1 MSKYVYTSCYLN
13 IIIFCLANM
22 KIQHINVFSAL
33 FTVKVFK
40 YAAFTIDEFYNQK
53 HVDFSF
59 NKKYNGTFL
68 LKNIH
73 TSSLPF
79 IFCFFLEDAAR
90 WQMQSGAPNILI
102 RYSGFLPITFALFFV
117 FVYYQVLHSVYEIFC
132 SVLMHCNQRRM
143 FFK

>member
-79 IFCFFLEDAAR
+79 IFCFFFRRRCSLANVVR
-90 WQMQSGAPNILI
+90 STKHP
-102 RYSGFLPITFALFFV
+102 YPLFRF
-117 FVYYQVLHSVYEIFC
+117 FTHYICSIFC
-132 SVLMHCNQRRM
+132 VCLLLGTAFRV
-143 FFK
+143 